1 MDFQLQGKHILITG
15 GSKGIGLACARAF
28 LQEGARVSLVARD
41 IGNLTAAK
49 DVLGNE
55 VPDACAR
62 VFIYSADLR
71 DEKAAAAMV
80 EQAETDNGPIDILV
94 NSAGAA
100 KRTPPDELTP
110 LHWHEAMAAKYFT
123 YIHVIDPVVK
133 RMAKRSAGVILNV
146 IGQGGKMAK
155 TTHIAGGAANA
166 ALMLATAGLAAAY
179 GPKGVRVNAINPG
192 LTLTSRLQEGL
203 SAEARMDGITIDEAL
218 HRACAPM
225 PLGRLATPEDIAN
238 AVVFLCS
245 PRASYISGSILSI
258 DGASIPMVV

>member
-15 GSKGIGLACARAF
+15 GSKGIGLACAKAF
-28 LQEGARVSLVARD
+28 LQEGAKVSLVSRD
-41 IGNLTAAK
+41 IANLTAAS
-49 DVLGNE
+49 DVLAQD
-55 VPDACAR
+55 VPDSR
-62 VFIYSADLR
+62 GKVFVYSADLR
-71 DEKAAAAMV
+71 NENAAAAVVDQTEM
-80 EQAETDNGPIDILV
+80 DHGPIDILV

-110 LHWHEAMAAKYFT
+110 MHWHEAMDAKYFT
-123 YIHVIDPVVK
+123 YIHAIDPVVK
-133 RMAKRSAGVILNV
+133 RMAKRGTGVILNI

-203 SAEARMDGITIDEAL
+203 TAEARMNGITIDEAL
-218 HRACAPM
+218 NRASAPM
-225 PLGRLATPEDIAN
+225 PLGRLASPEDIAN

-245 PRASYISGSILSI
+245 ARASYISGSILSI
-258 DGASIPMVV
+258 DGAAIPMVV